1 MTTQLPLPTSQQRE
15 DVAARLE
22 GIIDALIEHPKWEN
36 PPNKNPTLYH
46 VWDFVMRSKYML
58 SEYENVKDGKAVQ
71 YPSQFSGGAA
81 GSGDQAALVVFQD
94 VCSRTMMLDLLV
106 NDTSGK
112 TAMLTGN
119 TGPPLDFGQKV
130 KDAVKALEAAC
141 PDDAVMAGMMR

>member
-1 MTTQLPLPTSQQRE
+1 MTTQLPLPTPQQRE

-58 SEYENVKDGKAVQ
+58 SEYENVKNGKSVQ
-71 YPSQFSGGAA
+71 YPSQFGGAV
-81 GSGDQAALVVFQD
+81 GSGDQAALGVFQD
-94 VCSRTMMLDLLV
+94 VCSRTMMLGLLV

-112 TAMLTGN
+112 TSMLTGN
-119 TGPPLDFGQKV
+119 AGPPLDFGQKV
-130 KDAVKALEAAC
+130 KDAVKALETAC
-141 PDDAVMAGMMR
+141 PNDAVMAGMMK